1 MEDKKPICCGVL
13 EKMKIEWMVLE
24 DGRKCMPYIKGKNN
38 SVIDV
43 SVTASQKAGYKRVTR
58 EIMNSIGPLFLVV
71 RRITKP
77 LIMKNNSTPRYPYL
91 KASPKTG

>member
-38 SVIDV
+38 SVID
-43 SVTASQKAGYKRVTR
+43 YRV
-58 EIMNSIGPLFLVV
+58 NNCPSCGKYV
-71 RRITKP
+71 RDI
-77 LIMKNNSTPRYPYL
+77 IV
-91 KASPKTG
+91 